1 MNDWI
6 SKSQKKRE
14 AHDLFD
20 FGEKL
25 VSLTLTKLDKLPLS
39 DQLRRAVLEARRLK
53 SHGAIKRQLM
63 YIGKLLRGA
72 GPDEHLM
79 LAYEQ
84 LVAEENAQTA
94 SFHDVE
100 HWRNRLITEGKEA
113 LTAYIE
119 EHPDVDVQQL
129 RQLIKKAVDEVK
141 NEKNLGGSRA
151 LFRYLRDR

>member
-1 MNDWI
+1 M
-6 SKSQKKRE
+6 
-14 AHDLFD
+14 
-20 FGEKL
+20 
-25 VSLTLTKLDKLPLS
+25 
-39 DQLRRAVLEARRLK
+39 
-53 SHGAIKRQLM
+53 M

-72 GPDEHLM
+72 EPDEQLL

-100 HWRNRLITEGKEA
+100 HWRTRLITEGKEA

-119 EHPDVDVQQL
+119 EHPSVDVQQL

-151 LFRYLRDR
+151 LFRYLRDFR